1 MNEPLISVI
10 VPVYKVEKYLDE
22 CVGSIVDQTYRNLEI
37 ILVDDGS
44 PDNCPQMCDDWAKKD
59 ERIYVIHKENG
70 GAASARNA
78 GLDVCKGEYVTF
90 VDSDDWVESD
100 WLIKSICYLNENA
113 IVITGFVIHD
123 ICKDKGKNFLFSK
136 EVQRI
141 KLEDVLSYW
150 NYDVLYYM
158 CSKIYS
164 NRLIQKE
171 RIRFSEMTIG
181 EDTAFTL
188 CFLKYALYG
197 MYVPDL
203 GYHYRRY
210 IGNTASKE
218 YREGHFES
226 MCELYFVKK
235 AYIID
240 VYPVKEE
247 VKNKILKESF
257 EGILWQL
264 DNIDHLPISKK
275 ERYELISLKMKS
287 KKFQFILNEQ
297 HTLGAFLLKYANY
310 QVYTFAKRIRDKL
323 LRR

>member
-22 CVGSIVDQTYRNLEI
+22 CVESIVNQTYRNLEI

-44 PDNCPQMCDDWAKKD
+44 PDNCPQMCDDWAKRD
-59 ERIYVIHKENG
+59 ARIRVMHKENG
-70 GAASARNA
+70 GVSSARNA
-78 GLDVCKGEYVTF
+78 GLDVCKGDYVTF

-100 WLIKSICYLNENA
+100 WLINSIRYLNEDA
-113 IVITGFVIHD
+113 VVVTGFIIHD
-123 ICKDKGKNFLFSK
+123 ICEDKGENFLFSK

-141 KLEDVLSYW
+141 NLDDILSYW
-150 NYDVLYYM
+150 NYDVLNFM

-164 NRLIQKE
+164 NKLIQKNH
-171 RIRFSEMTIG
+171 IRFSEMTIG

-197 MYVPDL
+197 TYVPVL

-210 IGNTASKE
+210 IGNTASSG

-226 MCELYFVKK
+226 MCELYFIKK
-235 AYIID
+235 AYITNI
-240 VYPVKEE
+240 YPVKKD
-247 VKNKILKESF
+247 VKDKILKESYG
-257 EGILWQL
+257 GILWQL
-264 DNIDHLPISKK
+264 DNIDHFPISEK
-275 ERYELISLKMKS
+275 ERYALISLKIKS
-287 KKFQFILNEQ
+287 EKFQSILNEQ